1 MHVLYNVHISRTW
14 GVENGIGAALSSGFD
29 GLAVLASTI
38 STSAVEM
45 VKQHKLVNI
54 VPFKS
59 GSILIAL
66 LQKLIAWTDNN
77 EEEETVSRL
86 KRVGVDGVIVDRI
99 EEALKVIG
107 QD

>member
-1 MHVLYNVHISRTW
+1 M
-14 GVENGIGAALSSGFD
+14 
-29 GLAVLASTI
+29 
-38 STSAVEM
+38 
-45 VKQHKLVNI
+45 
-54 VPFKS
+54 
-59 GSILIAL
+59 

-99 EEALKVIG
+99 EQALLVIG

>member
-45 VKQHKLVNI
+45 VKQHKLVNMFGLFL
-54 VPFKS
+54 FKS
-59 GSILIAL
+59 GSILIVA
-66 LQKLIAWTDNN
+66 
-77 EEEETVSRL
+77 
-86 KRVGVDGVIVDRI
+86 
-99 EEALKVIG
+99 EADCL
-107 QD
+107 D